1 MVIDIIL
8 DRKGWEEDGRK
19 DWYNIYRLRNIY
31 DYAVANGWDYLA
43 SAIDCGTEEDIQN
56 ALCIYIDMNDYNPE
70 LKDYIRSVKWD
81 VHELPIY
88 NIQSRKE
95 K

>member
-1 MVIDIIL
+1 MVIDVIL
-8 DRKGWEEDGRK
+8 DRRGGGKEGYK
-19 DWYNIYRLRNIY
+19 DWYNIDKLRDIY

-56 ALCIYIDMNDYNPE
+56 ALCVYIDSNGYNPE

-81 VHELPIY
+81 ADEFP
-88 NIQSRKE
+88 RAR
-95 K
+95 